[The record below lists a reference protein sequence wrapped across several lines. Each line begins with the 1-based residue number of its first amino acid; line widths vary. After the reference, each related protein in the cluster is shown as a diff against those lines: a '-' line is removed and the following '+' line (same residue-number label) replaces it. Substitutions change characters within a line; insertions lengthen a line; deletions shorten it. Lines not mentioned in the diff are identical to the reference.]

1 VIFSI
6 ELLVLRIDPLYQYP
20 LNFSVGRI
28 LFWIVP
34 FRLFFYV
41 YWLGS
46 YLKTA
51 VFVCEFLFK

>member
-28 LFWIVP
+28 LFWTVP
-34 FRLFFYV
+34 FRPFFYV